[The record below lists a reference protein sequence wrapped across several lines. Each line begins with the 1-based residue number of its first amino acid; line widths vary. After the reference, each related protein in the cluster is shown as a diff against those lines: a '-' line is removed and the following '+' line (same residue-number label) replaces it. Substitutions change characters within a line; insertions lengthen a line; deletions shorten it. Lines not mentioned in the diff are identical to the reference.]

1 MEKIILNDKEY
12 ELIKDYK
19 NGYDKEEV
27 ASKFTDYFDNFDY
40 VCGDWAYGKLRL
52 KGFYDHKNKQ
62 VKEYNDY
69 ESVCHPNDCISAIS
83 YNDLIDSFKTYSFYE
98 NMDREKMCRTFRQRS
113 LETEFGPES
122 ETYWDF
128 EDFVEE

>member
-1 MEKIILNDKEY
+1 MYRYIIGIVTEQDSNNITLECNNVGYQVFVSNPYSY
-12 ELIKDYK
+12 ELNSEYK
-19 NGYDKEEV
+19 VYEWV
-27 ASKFTDYFDNFDY
+27 LF
-40 VCGDWAYGKLRL
+40 
-52 KGFYDHKNKQ
+52 
-62 VKEYNDY
+62 KEYNDY
-69 ESVCHPNDCISAIS
+69 KSVCHPNDCISAIS

-122 ETYWDF
+122 EPYWDF